1 MYIYRVDR
9 SQEGTAVP
17 VLLPLSLRFIY
28 LFFFFLFPFFST
40 SLAFGGSNK
49 RVASYNLREISASC
63 IINKE
68 VVNYGLNL
76 REDILV
82 VSQILLNDEID
93 FSIVEIGIRKGVD
106 KAVNITNQLKVL
118 FILLIY
124 SVVFMH
130 VGVEL

>member
-1 MYIYRVDR
+1 M
-9 SQEGTAVP
+9 
-17 VLLPLSLRFIY
+17 FHK
-28 LFFFFLFPFFST
+28 F
-40 SLAFGGSNK
+40 
-49 RVASYNLREISASC
+49 
-63 IINKE
+63 
-68 VVNYGLNL
+68 
-76 REDILV
+76 
-82 VSQILLNDEID
+82 LLNDEID

>member
-1 MYIYRVDR
+1 M
-9 SQEGTAVP
+9 
-17 VLLPLSLRFIY
+17 F
-28 LFFFFLFPFFST
+28 
-40 SLAFGGSNK
+40 NH
-49 RVASYNLREISASC
+49 
-63 IINKE
+63 
-68 VVNYGLNL
+68 GLNL
-76 REDILV
+76 REDIWEV

-106 KAVNITNQLKVL
+106 LNIINQLIL